1 LCFIELQSIS
11 SHTISQSTN
20 NQIDTTTALNNQTVP
35 DSTTIPTDNT
45 SRSRKRPITHEHPG
59 IQKRYKASSV
69 NAAFLDMMMQ
79 LEAML
84 QSSSSQK
91 VYEQCQS
98 LMASHEHDIALFS
111 NEYLNSLKACSFV
124 PAIIQKLSPFFKWSD
139 HSVLS
144 AVVKACN
151 NPEATMLLQQ
161 FDAQV
166 DLSLPVTE
174 YPVPQPVPAMAP
186 YGTSSQT
193 VLAVKLNSDLNQFSL
208 QQVLE
213 LRCLILKAFQITE
226 YSLQLM
232 AAKSSSTILYWMI
245 PKCVSHLISS
255 KIMQD
260 GSLHVGKVEEI
271 SVYPGTLFV
280 SASNLKLGS
289 LSFLNQVSEM
299 VS

>member
-1 LCFIELQSIS
+1 LQSFGPD
-11 SHTISQSTN
+11 TISQSTN
-20 NQIDTTTALNNQTVP
+20 NQVDTAATQIMLISI
-35 DSTTIPTDNT
+35 DSTGK
-45 SRSRKRPITHEHPG
+45 SRKRPIPSELPDN
-59 IQKRYKASSV
+59 QKRFKPSSV

-79 LEAML
+79 LEDML
-84 QSSSSQK
+84 QTSSSQK
-91 VYEQCQS
+91 VYEQCHN
-98 LMASHEHDIALFS
+98 LMASHEQNIALFS
-111 NEYLNSLKACSFV
+111 NEYLNSIKACSFV
-124 PAIIQKLSPFFKWSD
+124 PGIIHKLGPFFKWSD

-151 NPEATMLLQQ
+151 NPEAMKLLQQ

-174 YPVPQPVPAMAP
+174 YSVPQPVSAMAP
-186 YGTSSQT
+186 YGTSTQT
-193 VLAVKLNSDLNQFSL
+193 VLAVKLNSDLNKVSL
-208 QQVLE
+208 QQVLK
-213 LRCLILKAFQITE
+213 LRCLIQKTFHITE
-226 YSLQLM
+226 HSLQLM
-232 AAKSSSTILYWMI
+232 AAKNSSTILYWMI

-260 GSLHVGKVEEI
+260 ASLHVGKIEEI

>member
-1 LCFIELQSIS
+1 LQSFS
-11 SHTISQSTN
+11 SHIISQSTN
-20 NQIDTTTALNNQTVP
+20 NQIDTTTALNKQTVP

-45 SRSRKRPITHEHPG
+45 GRSRKRSITHEHPG

-79 LEAML
+79 LEDML

-111 NEYLNSLKACSFV
+111 NEYLNSVKACSFV

-144 AVVKACN
+144 AIVKACN
-151 NPEATMLLQQ
+151 NPEAVMLLQQ

-186 YGTSSQT
+186 YGSSTQT

-226 YSLQLM
+226 HSLQLM

-255 KIMQD
+255 KIMQHA
-260 GSLHVGKVEEI
+260 SLHGSKVKEV

>member
-1 LCFIELQSIS
+1 
-11 SHTISQSTN
+11 
-20 NQIDTTTALNNQTVP
+20 VP
-35 DSTTIPTDNT
+35 DSTTISIDNT
-45 SRSRKRPITHEHPG
+45 GKSRKRPIPYEHPG
-59 IQKRYKASSV
+59 IQKHYKVSSV

-79 LEAML
+79 LEDML

-98 LMASHEHDIALFS
+98 LMASYEQNISLFS

-151 NPEATMLLQQ
+151 NPEAMMLLQQ

-186 YGTSSQT
+186 YDTSTQT
-193 VLAVKLNSDLNQFSL
+193 ALAVKLNSDLNQFSL

-213 LRCLILKAFQITE
+213 LRCLIQKTFQITE
-226 YSLQLM
+226 HSLQLM
-232 AAKSSSTILYWMI
+232 AVKNSSTILYWMI

-255 KIMQD
+255 KIIQD
-260 GSLHVGKVEEI
+260 ANLHVNKVEEI

-289 LSFLNQVSEM
+289 LSFLNQASEM

>member
-1 LCFIELQSIS
+1 MYFTELQSFGS
-11 SHTISQSTN
+11 DTISQSTN
-20 NQIDTTTALNNQTVP
+20 NQIDTTTALKKETV
-35 DSTTIPTDNT
+35 SHSGNIPTDST
-45 SRSRKRPITHEHPG
+45 SKSRKRPIPYEHPG
-59 IQKRYKASSV
+59 IQKHYKASSV
-69 NAAFLDMMMQ
+69 NAAFLDMVMQ
-79 LEAML
+79 LEDML

-124 PAIIQKLSPFFKWSD
+124 PTIIQKLSPFFKWSD

-151 NPEATMLLQQ
+151 NPEAMMLLQQ

-166 DLSLPVTE
+166 DFSLPVTE
-174 YPVPQPVPAMAP
+174 YPVPQPVPTMAP
-186 YGTSSQT
+186 YGISTQT
-193 VLAVKLNSDLNQFSL
+193 VLTVKLNSDLSKFPL
-208 QQVLE
+208 QQVIE
-213 LRCLILKAFQITE
+213 LRCLIQKAFQITE
-226 YSLQLM
+226 HSLQLM

-260 GSLHVGKVEEI
+260 ASLHVGKVEEV

-280 SASNLKLGS
+280 NASKLKLGS
-289 LSFLNQVSEM
+289 LSFLNQVSDM

>member
-1 LCFIELQSIS
+1 M
-11 SHTISQSTN
+11 
-20 NQIDTTTALNNQTVP
+20 LNKQTVP
-35 DSTTIPTDNT
+35 DSTTLPTDNT
-45 SRSRKRPITHEHPG
+45 GTSRKRSIPYEHPR
-59 IQKRYKASSV
+59 IQKHYKASSV

-79 LEAML
+79 LEDML

-111 NEYLNSLKACSFV
+111 NEYLNGIKTCTFV

-151 NPEATMLLQQ
+151 NPEAMMLLQQ
-161 FDAQV
+161 FDAQL

-186 YGTSSQT
+186 YGTSTQT

-213 LRCLILKAFQITE
+213 LQCLIQKTFQITE
-226 YSLQLM
+226 HSLQLM
-232 AAKSSSTILYWMI
+232 AAKNSSTILYWMI
-245 PKCVSHLISS
+245 FKCVSHLISS

-260 GSLHVGKVEEI
+260 ASLHVGNVEEI

-280 SASNLKLGS
+280 SASKLKLGS
-289 LSFLNQVSEM
+289 LWFLNQVSNM